1 MTPIAPNLHTF
12 DPQITGKIGL
22 NVDAPPAGVDQ
33 VLWYMTTVSG
43 GSHSTATCST
53 MILPG
58 LGGSSIIID
67 ADATTRFWV
76 AKFHDSTGIGG
87 ISNEITTAAS
97 AGPPPLPPPPA
108 PLTQVQHL
116 QAAVGGTFTIGDKV
130 EGYPPTPTFSKTIN
144 ADGSIS

>member
-1 MTPIAPNLHTF
+1 MTPITPTLHTF
-12 DPQITGKIGL
+12 DPQIAGKIGL

-58 LGGSSIIID
+58 LDGSSIIVD
-67 ADATTRFWV
+67 ADSTTRFWV

-97 AGPPPLPPPPA
+97 AGPPPPA
-108 PLTQVQHL
+108 PLTQVDHL
-116 QAAVGGTFTIGDKV
+116 IAALGGGTYSVGDVV
-130 EGYPPTPTFSKTIN
+130 EVFPPTPTFSKTVN
-144 ADGSIS
+144 ADGTIS